1 MADLYDRFCELKIG
15 EAGKTG
21 LLISDLLINI
31 KIDKFKDSTP
41 NTLDLTI
48 TNLDPTIRQGIKKGQ
63 VVEINAGYKPDHGV
77 IFTGFIDK
85 ITNESQR
92 PDYITKIE
100 SKDGLKNILSSL
112 AFKTFAAN
120 TKVSTV
126 INYLIEQLGVSKGA
140 LSGIPSEA
148 KFNNS
153 ITLANTVKYYLDTYA
168 KTYNFKWSIQDG
180 FIHILKP
187 TEKINNIAID
197 LDENSG
203 LLSDLEPTE
212 KGFKCRSLLRWSLNP
227 SNYVKIKKGFYIVQN
242 LTHSGDNK
250 SGGWYTDL
258 EVIKA

>member
-1 MADLYDRFCELKIG
+1 MTDLIDRYCELKIG
-15 EAGKTG
+15 DAGKTG

-41 NTLDLTI
+41 NTLELSI
-48 TNLDPTIRQGIKKGQ
+48 TNLDPAIRGAIKKDQ
-63 VVEINAGYKPDHGV
+63 VIQINAGYESDHGV

-85 ITNESQR
+85 ISNTNSR

-100 SKDGLKNILSSL
+100 CKDGLKNILEAL
-112 AFKTFAAN
+112 AFKTFSAN

-126 INYLIEQLGVSKGA
+126 INYLIEQLGVSKGT

-153 ITLANTVKYYLDTYA
+153 VTLANAVKYYLDTYA

-197 LDENSG
+197 LDEGSG
-203 LLSDLEPTE
+203 LLTDLEPTE